1 MTELFSQEEKDR
13 IELLVRQELS
23 KIAEQKHRTH
33 MTLARLNDLYNIEK
47 EEEEDKKD
55 DDDIEHYKHNI
66 RDLQCVLEIINQ
78 DFNLLEN
85 IKNKLT
91 T

>member
-1 MTELFSQEEKDR
+1 MTEFSQEEKDR
-13 IELLVRQELS
+13 VDLLVRQELS
-23 KIAEQKHRTH
+23 KLAEQKHRTH

-47 EEEEDKKD
+47 EEEDKKD

-66 RDLQCVLEIINQ
+66 KDLQCVLEILNQ

-85 IKNKLT
+85 IKNKLD
-91 T
+91 